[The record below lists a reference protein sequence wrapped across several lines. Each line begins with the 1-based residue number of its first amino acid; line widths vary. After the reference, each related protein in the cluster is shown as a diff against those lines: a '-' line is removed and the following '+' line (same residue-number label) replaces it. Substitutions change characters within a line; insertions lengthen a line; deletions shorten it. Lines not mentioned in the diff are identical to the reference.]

1 MKEILKMFNNSI
13 KGSTGKTDHKRL
25 TVFAFVV
32 LVFIITGV
40 ALYKTEPISNKEII
54 EYVLVAATS
63 IIVGGMGLSKIDFRR
78 NKTKEETENA
88 DQ

>member
-1 MKEILKMFNNSI
+1 MFKDSF

-25 TVFAFVV
+25 TVFAFTL
-32 LVFIITGV
+32 LVFIIGGV
-40 ALYKTEPISNKEII
+40 ALYKKEPIPNQAIV

-63 IIVGGMGLSKIDFRR
+63 VILGGMGLSKIDFR
-78 NKTKEETENA
+78 KTKKEEPEHA